1 MWTIILI
8 PDQPHDQKKN
18 KKNNLATAAI
28 LIELLDLLLF
38 SPH

>member
-8 PDQPHDQKKN
+8 PDQPHDQKK